1 MTDRVIP
8 ASAPAGAPGDPAIE
22 PSVRIL
28 PLGGLGEIG
37 LNMMLLESGEDL
49 LAVDC
54 GLMFPDDEMPGVDY
68 VIPDFS
74 YLLARREQVRGVI
87 LTHAH
92 EDHIGALPYLL
103 RELDVPV
110 YGPRM
115 ALALAGERLREHGL
129 LDRARLV
136 PVEPRRAFDVGGF
149 RVEPIRVTHSVVD
162 GLGYGIETPVGT
174 LVHTGD
180 FKFDSNPIDGERSD
194 YHRLAE
200 LGERG
205 VLCLMADST
214 NVDRPGTT
222 PSEHEVGR
230 ALGDRFRRA
239 PGRVIVATF
248 ASHVHRIQQVLDLAA
263 TFGRKVALLGRSM
276 ETNVRL
282 AAELGYLRVP
292 DGTLLSLED
301 LSALPPYR
309 QVIISTG
316 SQGEPNS
323 ALALM
328 AAAEHKYLRVGEGDL
343 VILSARVIPGHER
356 TVTRVVN
363 QLLRQGAEVL
373 WEEVAFV
380 HVSGHA
386 SQDELRLMLS
396 LVRPQF
402 FIPVHGEYRHLLAHG
417 RLAQEVG
424 LPAEHV
430 FVVEDGQGLEL
441 TKTGARALE
450 RVPLARVLVDGK
462 GVGDVG
468 PVVLRDRQLL
478 AEDGMVVVAVTVDRA
493 HRRAR
498 RGAGDRLAGLGLRAR
513 GRGRAGGGEDGG
525 PGGPRRGAE
534 RVAARAR
541 GPGRS
546 PPRHAPPLHHPAVRP
561 EADRAAGGPGRL
573 MAKARPPKPKIAA
586 RWLREAQG
594 VVALGLAAYLGVA
607 LLSYDPAL
615 RWVDQEARVGVVGL
629 WVGWALFTTVGYA
642 AYLVPVM
649 LMVWAFAAF
658 TRPLAVGTLSISRRG
673 RARAPGRHGTPGPA
687 LGAGARRLAPPGRV
701 ARLGR
706 GGDAPPHPG

>member
-1 MTDRVIP
+1 
-8 ASAPAGAPGDPAIE
+8 
-22 PSVRIL
+22 
-28 PLGGLGEIG
+28 
-37 LNMMLLESGEDL
+37 
-49 LAVDC
+49 
-54 GLMFPDDEMPGVDY
+54 
-68 VIPDFS
+68 
-74 YLLARREQVRGVI
+74 
-87 LTHAH
+87 
-92 EDHIGALPYLL
+92 
-103 RELDVPV
+103 
-110 YGPRM
+110 M

-149 RVEPIRVTHSVVD
+149 RVEPIRVTHSVAD

-180 FKFDSNPIDGERSD
+180 FKFDPHPIDGERAD

-230 ALGDRFRRA
+230 ALADRFRRA
-239 PGRVIVATF
+239 AGRVIVATF
-248 ASHVHRIQQVLDLAA
+248 ASHVHRIQQILDLAE

-292 DGTLLSLED
+292 EGTLVPLDE

-316 SQGEPNS
+316 SQGEPHS

-328 AAAEHKYLRVGEGDL
+328 AAAEHRHLQVMEGDL

-356 TVTRVVN
+356 TITRVVN

-373 WEEVAFV
+373 WEGAAFV

-402 FIPVHGEYRHLLAHG
+402 FVPVHGEYRHLLAHA
-417 RLAQEVG
+417 RLAREIG

-430 FVVEDGQGLEL
+430 FVVEDGQGIEL

-450 RVPLARVLVDGK
+450 RMPLARVLVDGK

-468 PVVLRDRQLL
+468 PVVLRDRQILS
-478 AEDGMVVVAVTVDRA
+478 EDGMVVVAVTVDRQTGRVVA
-493 HRRAR
+493 GPEITS
-498 RGAGDRLAGLGLRAR
+498 RGWVYEREAEPVLA
-513 GRGRAGGGEDGG
+513 E
-525 PGGPRRGAE
+525 
-534 RVAARAR
+534 
-541 GPGRS
+541 
-546 PPRHAPPLHHPAVRP
+546 
-561 EADRAAGGPGRL
+561 
-573 MAKARPPKPKIAA
+573 AKAALRDALAAETSERP
-586 RWLREAQG
+586 LEREA
-594 VVALGLAAYLGVA
+594 LVA
-607 LLSYDPAL
+607 LL
-615 RWVDQEARVGVVGL
+615 R
-629 WVGWALFTTVGYA
+629 
-642 AYLVPVM
+642 
-649 LMVWAFAAF
+649 
-658 TRPLAVGTLSISRRG
+658 GTLRRFITQ
-673 RARAPGRHGTPGPA
+673 RYDRKPIVLP
-687 LGAGARRLAPPGRV
+687 LVLEI
-701 ARLGR
+701 
-706 GGDAPPHPG
+706 

>member
-1 MTDRVIP
+1 MTHRVVP
-8 ASAPAGAPGDPAIE
+8 ARTPAGAPGDPAIE

-37 LNMMLLESGEDL
+37 LNMMLLDSGEDL

-74 YLLARREQVRGVI
+74 PLLARRAQVRAVI

-129 LDRARLV
+129 QDRARLL

-149 RVEPIRVTHSVVD
+149 RVEPLRVTHSVVD

-174 LVHTGD
+174 IVHTGD
-180 FKFDSNPIDGERSD
+180 FKFDANPIDGERAD

-222 PSEHEVGR
+222 PSEHAVGR
-230 ALGDRFRRA
+230 ALADRVRRA
-239 PGRVIVATF
+239 RGRVIVATF
-248 ASHVHRIQQVLDLAA
+248 ASHVHRIQQILDLAVA
-263 TFGRKVALLGRSM
+263 SGRKVALLGRSM
-276 ETNVRL
+276 ETSVRL
-282 AAELGYLRVP
+282 AAEHGYLPVP
-292 DGTLLSLED
+292 EGLLLPLEEV
-301 LSALPPYR
+301 SALPAYR

-328 AAAEHKYLRVGEGDL
+328 AAAEHKYLRVTEGDL
-343 VILSARVIPGHER
+343 VILSARIIPGHER
-356 TVTRVVN
+356 TVMRVVN

-373 WEEVAFV
+373 WDGAAFV

-386 SQDELRLMLS
+386 SQDELRLMLN
-396 LVRPQF
+396 LVRPTF
-402 FIPVHGEYRHLLAHG
+402 FVPVHGEYRHLLAHA

-424 LPAEHV
+424 VPAERV
-430 FVVEDGQGLEL
+430 LVVEDGAGIEL
-441 TKTGARALE
+441 TKTAARRLDP
-450 RVPLARVLVDGK
+450 VPLARVLVDGK

-493 HRRAR
+493 SGALVAGPEIVSRGWVYEREAEGVLEDARAAVR
-498 RGAGDRLAGLGLRAR
+498 EALAEPREAPLGREALIAFLRATL
-513 GRGRAGGGEDGG
+513 
-525 PGGPRRGAE
+525 RRFITQ
-534 RVAARAR
+534 RY
-541 GPGRS
+541 
-546 PPRHAPPLHHPAVRP
+546 
-561 EADRAAGGPGRL
+561 DR
-573 MAKARPPKPKIAA
+573 KP
-586 RWLREAQG
+586 
-594 VVALGLAAYLGVA
+594 VVL
-607 LLSYDPAL
+607 P
-615 RWVDQEARVGVVGL
+615 VVL
-629 WVGWALFTTVGYA
+629 EV
-642 AYLVPVM
+642 
-649 LMVWAFAAF
+649 
-658 TRPLAVGTLSISRRG
+658 
-673 RARAPGRHGTPGPA
+673 
-687 LGAGARRLAPPGRV
+687 
-701 ARLGR
+701 
-706 GGDAPPHPG
+706 

>member
-8 ASAPAGAPGDPAIE
+8 ANAAAGAPGDPAIE
-22 PSVRIL
+22 PNVRIL

-54 GLMFPDDEMPGVDY
+54 GLMFPDDEMPGIDY

-74 YLLARREQVRGVI
+74 HLLAKRDRVRGVI

-103 RELDVPV
+103 RQLDVPV

-129 LDRARLV
+129 QDRARLV
-136 PVEPRRAFDVGGF
+136 PVEPRRAFDLGSF

-174 LVHTGD
+174 IVHTGD
-180 FKFDSNPIDGERSD
+180 FKFDPNPIDGERSD

-230 ALGDRFRRA
+230 ALTDRFRRA
-239 PGRVIVATF
+239 PGRIIVATF
-248 ASHVHRIQQVLDLAA
+248 ASHVHRIQQILDLAV
-263 TFGRKVALLGRSM
+263 TFGRRVALLGRSI
-276 ETNVRL
+276 ETSVRL
-282 AAELGYLRVP
+282 AAELGYLGVP
-292 DGTLLSLED
+292 EGAVLPLEE
-301 LSALPPYR
+301 LSALPSYR
-309 QVIISTG
+309 QVILSTG

-328 AAAEHKYLRVGEGDL
+328 AAGEHKYLQVNQGDL

-356 TVTRVVN
+356 TITRVVN
-363 QLLRQGAEVL
+363 QLLRLGAEVL

-386 SQDELRLMLS
+386 SQDELKLMLN

-402 FIPVHGEYRHLLAHG
+402 FVPIHGEYRHLLGHA
-417 RLAQEVG
+417 RLARDVG
-424 LPAEHV
+424 VPTEHV
-430 FVVEDGQGLEL
+430 FVIEDGQGLEL
-441 TKTGARALE
+441 TKSGARVLE
-450 RVPLARVLVDGK
+450 RVPVARVLVDGK

-468 PVVLRDRQLL
+468 PVVLRDRELL
-478 AEDGMVVVAVTVDRA
+478 AEDGMVVVAVTVERA
-493 HRRAR
+493 TGAIVAGPEIVS
-498 RGAGDRLAGLGLRAR
+498 RGWVYEREAEAVLAEAKT
-513 GRGRAGGGEDGG
+513 
-525 PGGPRRGAE
+525 
-534 RVAARAR
+534 
-541 GPGRS
+541 
-546 PPRHAPPLHHPAVRP
+546 AVR
-561 EADRAAGGPGRL
+561 EALAAHQDETPL
-573 MAKARPPKPKIAA
+573 A
-586 RWLREAQG
+586 REALVSLLRSTLRRFITQRYDRKPI
-594 VVALGLAAYLGVA
+594 VV
-607 LLSYDPAL
+607 P
-615 RWVDQEARVGVVGL
+615 
-629 WVGWALFTTVGYA
+629 
-642 AYLVPVM
+642 LV
-649 LMVWAFAAF
+649 L
-658 TRPLAVGTLSISRRG
+658 
-673 RARAPGRHGTPGPA
+673 
-687 LGAGARRLAPPGRV
+687 
-701 ARLGR
+701 
-706 GGDAPPHPG
+706 DA